1 MAKSLKK
8 GTKKARKEAKRLNS
22 QVFGKK
28 GPMITHSFESVTSF
42 YKNGKEKNPVYSFT
56 NSGEY
61 KISLFKLILIV
72 LCVVAA
78 IAALVAVIKA
88 VVDKYVPK
96 KAVEDEDYE
105 YLDLDDD
112 ELPF

>member
-1 MAKSLKK
+1 MAKSLNK
-8 GTKKARKEAKRLNS
+8 GTKKAKKGAKKLNK

-28 GPMITHSFESVTSF
+28 GPMMTHSFESVTSF
-42 YKNGKEKNPVYSFT
+42 YKNGKEKDPVYSVAR
-56 NSGEY
+56 SGEY

-72 LCVVAA
+72 LCVAAA

-96 KAVEDEDYE
+96 KAVEDEGYE